1 MAVINFL
8 SILAPVNLLAFYIVL
23 MILLSIALLIQVLRS
38 GQKRLEG
45 LFAVS
50 LIGWGN
56 VFALV
61 TGFSIG
67 WVFSMVNTLIGIILL
82 VLIKTFRIPI
92 AIGALISILLV
103 LSLRGIFIPAMFIL
117 YWVLG
122 ISAFASMIVMM
133 NSREKRADETF
144 SLASLSLV
152 ACLTGLAFYFIPGTP
167 FLSKWIAIGTAC
179 IGGILVIIMKQYRLM
194 MIEIVFANLLCFG
207 IFLA

>member
-1 MAVINFL
+1 MGVINFL
-8 SILAPVNLLAFYIVL
+8 SQLAEVNLLAFYIVL
-23 MILLSIALLIQVLRS
+23 MIILSIALLVQALRS
-38 GQKRLEG
+38 GQKRLVG
-45 LFAVS
+45 LYTVS

-67 WVFSMVNTLIGIILL
+67 WIASICNTIIGIIFFM
-82 VLIKTFRIPI
+82 LIKAFRIPL
-92 AIGALISILLV
+92 AIGALISLLLV

-122 ISAFASMIVMM
+122 ISAFASMIVII
-133 NSREKRADETF
+133 NSRGKRAEEAF

-152 ACLTGLAFYFIPGTP
+152 ACLAGLAFYFIPSTP
-167 FLSKWIAIGTAC
+167 YLSRWIAIGTAC
-179 IGGILVIIMKQYRLM
+179 IGGIFVIIMKQYRLM
-194 MIEIVFANLLCFG
+194 MIEIIFASLLCFG